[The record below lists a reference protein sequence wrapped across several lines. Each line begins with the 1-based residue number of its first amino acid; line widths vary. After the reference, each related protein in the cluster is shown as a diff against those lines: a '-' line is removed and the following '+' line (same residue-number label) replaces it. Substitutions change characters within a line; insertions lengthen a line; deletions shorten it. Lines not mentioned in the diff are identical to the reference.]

1 MATAAAEGRLGPAY
15 APDDRAERRQART
28 EGWLRRLPLM
38 PALVFTIAV
47 TQIPFLLTLYYSLQS
62 WNLAR
67 PNSQHF
73 VGLRNYGDVF
83 SDKVFYSA
91 LLHTVEITFGAVAIA
106 TLLGLGLAMLL
117 DRKFMGRGLVR
128 TLLISPFL
136 VMPAAA
142 ALLWKTTMLDP
153 VYGIVNWVLGWFGG
167 GGVAFLSTHPLGS
180 VIATVVWQWAPF
192 EMLIL
197 LAGLQGQPRD
207 VLEAARV
214 DGASTWASFREV
226 TLPHLRQYLELG
238 VLLGAIYVVNTFD
251 SIYLMTQGGP
261 GTATTNLPFYIYQRA
276 FQGFDVGQAA
286 ALGVVTVVGTI
297 IVASVALRLLF
308 RLFIENEGGRG

>member
-1 MATAAAEGRLGPAY
+1 MATTT
-15 APDDRAERRQART
+15 AERPVLVPGARGRGRT
-28 EGWLRRLPLM
+28 AGEAWSRRLPLM
-38 PALVFTIAV
+38 PALLFTIAV
-47 TQIPFLLTLYYSLQS
+47 TQIPFLLTIYYSLQS
-62 WNLAR
+62 WNLAK
-67 PNSQHF
+67 PGSPHW

-83 SDKVFYSA
+83 SDPVFYGA
-91 LLHTVEITFGAVAIA
+91 LLHTIEITFGAVVIA
-106 TLLGLGLAMLL
+106 TALGLGLALLL
-117 DRKFMGRGLVR
+117 DRKFLGRGLAR

-167 GGVAFLSTHPLGS
+167 GGVAFVSAHPMGS
-180 VIATVVWQWAPF
+180 VIATVVWQWTPF

-197 LAGLQGQPRD
+197 LAGLQSQPRD
-207 VLEAARV
+207 VLEAARM
-214 DGASTWASFREV
+214 DGATAWASFREF
-226 TLPHLRQYLELG
+226 TLPHLRTYLELG
-238 VLLGAIYVVNTFD
+238 ILLGAIYIVNTFD
-251 SIYLMTQGGP
+251 AIYMLTQGGP

-297 IVASVALRLLF
+297 IVATIALRVVF
-308 RLFIENEGGRG
+308 RSFIENEARA

>member
-1 MATAAAEGRLGPAY
+1 
-15 APDDRAERRQART
+15 
-28 EGWLRRLPLM
+28 
-38 PALVFTIAV
+38 
-47 TQIPFLLTLYYSLQS
+47 
-62 WNLAR
+62 
-67 PNSQHF
+67 

-83 SDKVFYSA
+83 SDPVFYGA
-91 LLHTVEITFGAVAIA
+91 LLHTIEITFGAVAIA
-106 TLLGLGLAMLL
+106 TLLGLGLALLL
-117 DRKFMGRGLVR
+117 DRKFLGRGLVR

-167 GGVAFLSTHPLGS
+167 GGVAFVSAHPMAS
-180 VIATVVWQWAPF
+180 VIATVVWQWTPF

-197 LAGLQGQPRD
+197 LAGLQSQPRD

-214 DGASTWASFREV
+214 DGASAWASFREL
-226 TLPHLRQYLELG
+226 TLPHLRTYLELG
-238 VLLGAIYVVNTFD
+238 VLLGAIYIVNTFD
-251 SIYLMTQGGP
+251 AIYMLTQGGP

-276 FQGFDVGQAA
+276 FEGFDVGQAA

-297 IVASVALRLLF
+297 IVATIALRVVF
-308 RLFIENEGGRG
+308 RSFIENEGRA